1 MRMSDAKTPYVDRPL
16 RDYIDEAAS
25 GAPTPGGGSVG
36 ALAAALGTTMASMAA
51 NFTVGK
57 KKYKDVEPE
66 VKELLEK
73 LGRARGRLLAA
84 TQRDTEAY
92 ASVGAA
98 YSLPKATDE
107 GKAERKAAIQS
118 ALRTAM
124 EPPHEALRA
133 AVDALAGTRRLL
145 DIANRNLITDV
156 GVAALLLE
164 AGARSAWLN
173 VAINLNG
180 IDDEGLVS
188 NTRASCEAA
197 LAEAARL
204 ARETVEGVDA
214 ALAKGAK

>member
-1 MRMSDAKTPYVDRPL
+1 MPDHKQPYVDRPL
-16 RDYIDEAAS
+16 GEYLEEAAS

-36 ALAAALGTTMASMAA
+36 ALSAALGTTMASMAA

-57 KKYKDVEPE
+57 KKYRDVEPE
-66 VKELLEK
+66 VKELLGK
-73 LGRARGRLLAA
+73 LGDARTRLLEA

-92 ASVGAA
+92 AGVGAA
-98 YSLPKATDE
+98 YSLPKASDE
-107 GKAERKAAIQS
+107 EKAARKAAIQS
-118 ALRTAM
+118 ALRNAM
-124 EPPHEALRA
+124 GPPHDALLA
-133 AVDALAGTRRLL
+133 AVDALRATRRLL

-180 IDDEGLVS
+180 IDDEALVS
-188 NTRASCEAA
+188 NTRAACEAA
-197 LAEAARL
+197 LEETARL
-204 ARETVEGVDA
+204 ARETAEGVDA

>member
-1 MRMSDAKTPYVDRPL
+1 MSDAKAPYVERPL
-16 RDYIDEAAS
+16 GDYIDEAAS
-25 GAPTPGGGSVG
+25 NAPTPGGGSVG

-57 KKYKDVEPE
+57 KKYADVEPE
-66 VKELLEK
+66 VKELLAK
-73 LGRARGRLLAA
+73 LDAARARLVQA

-92 ASVGAA
+92 ACVGAA
-98 YSLPKATDE
+98 YSLPKATDDE
-107 GKAERKAAIQS
+107 KAARKAAIQS

-133 AVDALAGTRRLL
+133 AVEALVSTRRLL

-173 VAINLNG
+173 VAVNLNG
-180 IDDEGLVS
+180 IDDEALVA
-188 NTRASCEAA
+188 NTRSSCEAA
-197 LAEAARL
+197 LEQAATL